1 MTLLARPSEW
11 IHPDRDA
18 ASATPF
24 AGGSQHYFAFL
35 SYSHRDEPFARWL
48 QDELEKFRVPG
59 HLVGRVTDHGC
70 VPRRL
75 TPIFRD
81 LRELPASDDLGHEI
95 RAALSASRFL
105 IVMCSP
111 AAAESKWTNAEIEAF
126 KRVHPEGSVL
136 AAIVAGEPFASE
148 HPGREDEECLPRAL
162 RFKYDR
168 RGRPTAKRAEPLAA
182 DFRGDAEVKRLGFL
196 KLVAGMLGVGLD
208 DLVRREE
215 IRRQKRL
222 ALLAAASLAG
232 MVVTSG
238 LAYTSIQARDAARDQ
253 RKQAEGLIGF
263 MLGDLKNKLEPLGRL
278 DVLDSVGA
286 RALDY
291 YRHQDKASLSDES
304 LTQRSKALT
313 LMGQIASSRGDV
325 DGAFQRYREALE
337 GTAEALRRA
346 PGDPQRIY
354 DHAQNV
360 FYVGDIARQR
370 GMTREAETAM
380 RGYKTLAERLIAT
393 DPSNPTWQMEGIYA
407 DTNLGILLMES
418 GRYSEAS
425 AVFEN
430 SLSDREKLAASSPDN
445 AQYRKALIEVLAW
458 LGDAREKEGRLDDG
472 LAQRE
477 RQISLLQPLIS
488 NPSSDAEYRR
498 QAVVAY
504 RAAGRLNAIRGNL
517 TTGIQQLRTSVN
529 LGDALLKAEPAN
541 TDWAAMTAYSKLELA
556 RFDLAARNVDEA
568 SELSRAG
575 CDVADRLVSK
585 DSTVVLWRMDLRSMC
600 LEMKIRTAVSRGA
613 VAEAREISGKL
624 SALAR
629 GELARSPSNEAR
641 LVVANAD
648 LVRGLVESASGDRA
662 GARAA
667 FASALRSWPAGAP
680 EKPALIA
687 RKVLILKGLERREEA
702 ADLASRL
709 NRMGYADP
717 IYKRDLSIV
726 G

>member
-24 AGGSQHYFAFL
+24 AGGSKHYFAFL
-35 SYSHRDEPFARWL
+35 SYSHRDEPTARWL
-48 QDELEKFRVPG
+48 HDELEKFRVPG
-59 HLVGRVTDHGC
+59 HLVGRVTDHGS

-95 RAALSASRFL
+95 RAALSTSRFL
-105 IVMCSP
+105 IVICSP
-111 AAAESKWTNAEIEAF
+111 AAADSKWTNAEIEAF
-126 KRVHPEGSVL
+126 KRVHPEGCVL

-148 HPGREDEECLPRAL
+148 HPGREQEECLPRAL
-162 RFKYDR
+162 RFRYDR
-168 RGRPTAKRAEPLAA
+168 RGRPTPKRAEPLAA
-182 DFRGDAEVKRLGFL
+182 DLRGDAEVRRLGLL

-208 DLVRREE
+208 DLIRRDEV
-215 IRRQKRL
+215 RRQKRL

-238 LAYTSIQARDAARDQ
+238 LAYTAIQARDAARDQ
-253 RKQAEGLIGF
+253 RRQAEGLIGF

-286 RALDY
+286 RALNY
-291 YRHQDKASLSDES
+291 YRHQDTTSLSDES
-304 LTQRSKALT
+304 LSQRSRALT

-325 DGAFQRYREALE
+325 DGAFQRYREALA
-337 GTAEALRRA
+337 GTAEALRRS
-346 PGDPQRIY
+346 PNDPQRIY
-354 DHAQNV
+354 EHAQNV
-360 FYVGDIARQR
+360 FYVGDVARLR
-370 GMTREAETAM
+370 GMTNEAEAAM
-380 RGYKTLAERLIAT
+380 RNYKALAQRLIAT

-418 GRYSEAS
+418 GRYSEAAS
-425 AVFEN
+425 VFEN
-430 SLSDREKLAASSPDN
+430 SLSDREKLAASAPDN

-477 RQISLLQPLIS
+477 RQIVLLQPLIT
-488 NPSSDAEYRR
+488 NPNSDAEYRR

-504 RAAGRLNAIRGNL
+504 RAAGRLNAVRGNL
-517 TTGIQQLRTSVN
+517 AAGIQQMRTSVN
-529 LGDALLKAEPAN
+529 IGDALLKAEPAN

-556 RFDLAARNVDEA
+556 KFDLAARNVDEA
-568 SELSRAG
+568 SALVRSG
-575 CDVADRLVSK
+575 CDSADRLVSK

-600 LEMKIRTAVSRGA
+600 LETKIRAAVERGA
-613 VAEAREISGKL
+613 LAEAQELSGQL
-624 SALAR
+624 NGLAQ
-629 GELARSPSNEAR
+629 GELARSPSSDAR
-641 LVVANAD
+641 LVLANAY
-648 LVRGLVESASGDRA
+648 LLRGLVQSSSGDRA
-662 GARAA
+662 GARDA
-667 FASALRSWPAGAP
+667 FASALRSWPAEASDR
-680 EKPALIA
+680 PALIA
-687 RKVLILKGLERREEA
+687 RKVVILKGLGRREEA
-702 ADLASRL
+702 GGLAARL
-709 NRMGYADP
+709 DRMGYGDP
-717 IYKRDLSIV
+717 TYKRDLSIV